1 MYALPTEELVTFIE
15 NEVSLKLASFDETGE
30 ALTLI
35 EVAEIPIALK
45 RSAKRVSALAA
56 LFFFRMET
64 PKLSGRRCI
73 DAQSLS
79 SCDQNLLVEPLRSI
93 RLPPPLRPQL
103 LVHGRNWE
111 PSCPFYM
118 QSR

>member
-45 RSAKRVSALAA
+45 RSAKRMSILAT
-56 LFFFRMET
+56 FIF
-64 PKLSGRRCI
+64 
-73 DAQSLS
+73 
-79 SCDQNLLVEPLRSI
+79 LRI
-93 RLPPPLRPQL
+93 E
-103 LVHGRNWE
+103 NKI
-111 PSCPFYM
+111 
-118 QSR
+118 